1 MRISKVLKCNS
12 NFLVMLLI
20 QAVTTDLPV
29 LTFPTFLP
37 PDVELLREPVA
48 REMAARI
55 QHVPVQVR
63 EHTF

>member
-1 MRISKVLKCNS
+1 
-12 NFLVMLLI
+12 MLLI